1 MADYEISVSR
11 DLLPGLLNGPEG
23 LAKLVEAILNQVLE
37 AQLTEHLGAGR
48 HERTAERQGY
58 RNGVRPRVLFT
69 RVGPVTLMVP
79 QTRDGRFSP
88 EMFARYQ
95 RSEQALVLALM
106 EMVVQGVSTRKVTEI
121 TETLCGTAFSKSTVS
136 ALCASLDPRVRAFN
150 ERALTAEYP
159 FIMVDAI
166 VLTAR
171 DVDRVLPKAALIA
184 SGIRAD
190 GWREVLGVQIG
201 DSESLTTWNDFF
213 RWLKGRGLHGVQW
226 VISDSHAGLVQ
237 AARQH
242 FQGVAWQRCQV
253 HLMRNLL
260 GHTPRRHRAEV
271 AAYAKRVFQ
280 ANDIAEARQHL
291 AAFVAHFEKSAPKAV
306 ACLEDGFEDA
316 LSVIVLPEQ
325 YRQRL
330 RTTNMQERLNPEI
343 RRRER
348 VIRIFPNAESA
359 LRLVGAL
366 LAEQNE
372 SWAGRRYLDMDEF
385 HEWVAAR
392 HPAAPPVNRVSLR

>member
-88 EMFARYQ
+88 EMFARDQ
-95 RSEQALVLALM
+95 RREQALVLALM

-330 RTTNMQERLNPEI
+330 RTTNMQERLNQEI

-392 HPAAPPVNRVSLR
+392 HPAAPPVNMVSLR